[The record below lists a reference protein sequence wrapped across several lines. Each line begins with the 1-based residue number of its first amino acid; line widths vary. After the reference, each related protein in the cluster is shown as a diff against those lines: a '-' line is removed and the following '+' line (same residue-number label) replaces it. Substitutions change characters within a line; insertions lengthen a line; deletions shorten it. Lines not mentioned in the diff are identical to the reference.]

1 MDSYFQESEVHT
13 VSDKE
18 RCRNQSCSSNKQVI
32 LHYDSSEEEI
42 TQKLK
47 VAPFE
52 FTVKVAAA
60 IGNVWQQ
67 SA

>member
-1 MDSYFQESEVHT
+1 MDSCFQESEMYT
-13 VSDKE
+13 MSDKE
-18 RCRNQSCSSNKQVI
+18 RCKNRHYLSNQQVI
-32 LHYDSSEEEI
+32 LHYNSSEEEI
-42 TQKLK
+42 TKKLK